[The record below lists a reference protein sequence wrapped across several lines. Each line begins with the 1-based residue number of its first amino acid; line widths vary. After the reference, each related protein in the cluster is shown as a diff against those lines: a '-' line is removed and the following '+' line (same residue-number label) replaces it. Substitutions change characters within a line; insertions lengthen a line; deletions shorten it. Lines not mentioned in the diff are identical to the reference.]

1 MPALQGRVARWRPAL
16 AEGRRPP
23 PRRGVGE
30 AALPDGDGTIARGL
44 YTSAPMSAP
53 APAPRK
59 KPRLL
64 LRVLRW
70 ALLACVLLA
79 VAAAAAGAIV
89 YYTVSSKLPE
99 VQSLRNVE
107 MQEPMYVYARDG
119 KLMALFGEMRRYPVK
134 IEEVPERLRQAFLAT
149 EDARFYEHGGVDY
162 KGVARA
168 VWLLA
173 KTRGQERVPGGSTIT
188 QQVARQFYLST
199 EYSFT
204 RKFAEMLLAR
214 KMERELSKDEIFE
227 LYLNKSFF
235 GNRAYG
241 IAAAAEFY
249 YGKTL
254 DQLELDEM
262 ASLAAIPK
270 FPSSGNPLSNPER
283 ARERRDD
290 YVLARMLELGYISDA
305 EYRRARATPMH
316 AKPHERPVEAYAP
329 YVAEMVRLEMEAR
342 FGGDVL
348 NRGYHVTTTIDP
360 VMQAAADRAVRSGLA
375 TYDHRHGWRGAE
387 QSFELAPDEDAASAS
402 ARLRG
407 IPAQG
412 GLLPAIVLATG
423 TGTADVVLADG
434 ATLTLDAATSRWTG
448 KTPAALLKRGDLV
461 RVARIEKP
469 GETSNGADAPPPSV
483 TWQLDQLPRGQA
495 TLVSLE
501 PDTGA
506 LRALI
511 GGFSFA
517 GNKFNRA
524 TQAKRQP
531 GSSFKPFIYAAAFER
546 GFNPASIVLDAPVVF
561 RMRRGQDW
569 RPQNDDGRFA
579 GPMRLREALVRSRN
593 LVSVRLLDAIGVD
606 YARRYISH
614 FGFEEA
620 ELPPNLS
627 ISLGT
632 PSLTPLSVARGYAV
646 FANGGFR
653 VDPWFIDE
661 VRDRN
666 GELVYKANPPVACRD
681 CATGGSGVQVAR
693 SNVVD
698 GFDLGPARPVTGTAE
713 GGAAARAPVKLPEDA
728 VLAPRAIDERVA
740 YQLVSMMRDV
750 VQRGTGTQA
759 KVLGRE
765 DVGGKTGST
774 NDHRDAW
781 FSGFGGNLVTSVWV
795 GRDDNRSLGYRE
807 YGGRAALPIWIDFM
821 RVALDGVPVAPNDPP
836 AGMVK
841 VAVTAGGQLL
851 PTTSEGGITEYVKV
865 EDLERMEAVNT
876 FDFDDLPAE
885 EAFDIF

>member
-1 MPALQGRVARWRPAL
+1 
-16 AEGRRPP
+16 
-23 PRRGVGE
+23 
-30 AALPDGDGTIARGL
+30 
-44 YTSAPMSAP
+44 MSAP
-53 APAPRK
+53 TPAPRK
-59 KPRLL
+59 KPRPL

-70 ALLACVLLA
+70 VLLACIALA
-79 VAAAAAGAIV
+79 LVAAAAGAFV

-99 VQSLRNVE
+99 VQSLRDVE

-119 KLMALFGEMRRYPVK
+119 KLMALFGEMRRYPVE
-134 IEEVPERLRQAFLAT
+134 IEDVPERLKQAFLAT

-204 RKFAEMLLAR
+204 RKFAEMLLAM

-235 GNRAYG
+235 GNRSYG

-254 DQLELDEM
+254 DQLDLDEM

-290 YVLARMLELGYISDA
+290 YVLARMRELGYITED
-305 EYRRARATPMH
+305 EFRQARAVPMH

-375 TYDHRHGWRGAE
+375 TYDHRHGWSGAE
-387 QSFELAPDEDAASAS
+387 QTFELAADEDAATAS

-412 GLLPAIVLATG
+412 GLLPAIVLATASP
-423 TGTADVVLADG
+423 TAEVVLADG
-434 ATLTLDAATSRWTG
+434 TTLTLDAASSRWTG
-448 KTPAALLKRGDLV
+448 KVPAALVKRGDLV
-461 RVARIEKP
+461 RVARIETPAK
-469 GETSNGADAPPPSV
+469 GEAAAAPPTV
-483 TWQLDQLPRGQA
+483 RWQLDQLPRGQA

-524 TQAKRQP
+524 TQARRQP

-569 RPQNDDGRFA
+569 RPQNDDGKFA

-593 LVSVRLLDAIGVD
+593 LVSVRLLDAMGVD

-614 FGFEEA
+614 FGFEES

-627 ISLGT
+627 IALGT
-632 PSLTPLSVARGYAV
+632 PSPTPLSVARGYAV

-653 VDPWFIDE
+653 IEPWFIDE

-666 GELVYKANPPVACRD
+666 GELVYKANPPRACRG
-681 CATGGSGVQVAR
+681 CTTGADGVQVAR
-693 SNVVD
+693 PTVVD
-698 GFDLGPARPVTGTAE
+698 GFDLGPARPVTGTGEDGDAL
-713 GGAAARAPVKLPEDA
+713 AQAPATLPEGA

-750 VQRGTGTQA
+750 VQRGTGTAA

-807 YGGRAALPIWIDFM
+807 YGGRSALPIWIDFM
-821 RVALDGVPVAPNDPP
+821 RVALDGVPVARNDPP
-836 AGMVK
+836 PGMVK
-841 VAVTAGGQLL
+841 VAVSAGGQLL
-851 PTTSEGGITEYVKV
+851 PTASEGGIGEYVKV
-865 EDLERMEAVNT
+865 EDLERMEAVTT
-876 FDFDDLPAE
+876 FEFDDLPAE